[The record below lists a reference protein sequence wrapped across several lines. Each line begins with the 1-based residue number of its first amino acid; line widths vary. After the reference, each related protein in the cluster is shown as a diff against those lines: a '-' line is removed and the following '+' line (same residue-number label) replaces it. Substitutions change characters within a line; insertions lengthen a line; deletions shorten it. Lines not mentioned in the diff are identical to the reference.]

1 MKSELQDS
9 SLLILCGEV
18 DYPLENFTLIVTWCP
33 IRHHTLKQDGVRNFL
48 FGDFCPSVDHGRV
61 LDIQL
66 QENLEEA
73 LYQESLKN
81 PSLKW
86 APLAIQQIKWRISRY
101 LWIKECFRKM
111 IEHFHCRTMILSSGE
126 DSDIRNAAEIIAR
139 EYNVSLEIQQGSQD
153 YSAATVYFSAP
164 YGLPRHLDPVW
175 FHKFRW
181 YLVKFFKKKVDV
193 YLEFYPNLKTILLLK
208 GIRFFNI
215 HRSLNLWRSI
225 MKKICKILH
234 FPYRE
239 TLVDLEFDLDNKFTM
254 ILTEALWCSFA
265 IDEKAMINVIINRFF
280 IQYSNHFLDEVSYRL
295 SIFFSIMKPLRIILM
310 VDQLDADR
318 LIAYVAKQ
326 HNIMVDYLPH
336 GIMYEDYSGYNKNL
350 PFQPDRILPWNNGSK
365 YFLEQLQ
372 WSATTVRH
380 PAHQQSPAPIRPLRS
395 DPRLWKVLVLLPD
408 WESMSLGSRED
419 APVVASIEIYRALVS
434 FGVPGKQISM
444 KFHFSPIKKMLNRQR
459 DVIDKLKVKLEMQF
473 RILEESLKTSQLFL
487 DYDLVIL
494 GPTTGIFEAALR
506 GIPLI
511 LFGSGLKYI
520 GALKDLKLPHVNSQI
535 ELEALLREYDI
546 SAVKKEYEKLVY
558 SLQSG
563 VFLLK

>member
-18 DYPLENFTLIVTWCP
+18 DYPLENFTFIVTWCP
-33 IRHHTLKQDGVRNFL
+33 VRHHALRQDGIENFL
-48 FGDFCPSVDHGRV
+48 FGDFSPGEDHGRV

-111 IEHFHCRTMILSSGE
+111 IEHFHCRTIVLSSGK
-126 DSDIRNAAEIIAR
+126 DSDIRKAAEIIAR
-139 EYNVSLEIQQGSQD
+139 EYNVLLEIQQGSQD

-181 YLVKFFKKKVDV
+181 YLVKFFKKKVNV
-193 YLEFYPNLKTILLLK
+193 YLEFYPNLKSVLLPR

-215 HRSLNLWRSI
+215 HRSMNFLRSI
-225 MKKICKILH
+225 IRKVCKILH
-234 FPYRE
+234 FPCRE
-239 TLVDLEFDLDNKFTM
+239 TLVDLELDLDHNPPM
-254 ILTEALWCSFA
+254 ILTEALWGSFS
-265 IDEKAMINVIINRFF
+265 IDEKDMINILVNRFF
-280 IQYSNHFLDEVSYRL
+280 IQYTNHFLDEVSYRL
-295 SIFFSIMKPLRIILM
+295 NIFFSIMRPLRIILM

-318 LIAYVAKQ
+318 LITYVAKQ
-326 HNIMVDYLPH
+326 HNILVDYLPH

-350 PFQPDRILPWNNGSK
+350 PFQPTRILSWNNGSK
-365 YFLEQLQ
+365 YFLEQLRWQ
-372 WSATTVRH
+372 AVSVRH
-380 PAHQQSPAPIRPLRS
+380 PAHQQSPVPIKPLPS
-395 DPRLWKVLVLLPD
+395 DPKLWKVLVLLPD
-408 WESMSLGSRED
+408 WESMSLENRED

-444 KFHFSPIKKMLNRQR
+444 KFHFSPVKKMLNRQR
-459 DVIDKLKVKLEMQF
+459 DVIDKLKIKLEMQF

-520 GALKDLKLPHVNSQI
+520 GALKDLKLPHANSQI
-535 ELEALLREYDI
+535 ELEALLEEYNI
-546 SAVKKEYEKLVY
+546 STVEKEYQKLVH
-558 SLQSG
+558 SIQSG
-563 VFLLK
+563 IFLLK